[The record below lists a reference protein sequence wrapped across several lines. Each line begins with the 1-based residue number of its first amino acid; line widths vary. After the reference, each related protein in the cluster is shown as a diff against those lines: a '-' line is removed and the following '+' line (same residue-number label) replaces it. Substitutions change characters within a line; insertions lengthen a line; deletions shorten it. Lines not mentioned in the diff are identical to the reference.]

1 MKSINQLNAFLI
13 IKTFLYCNITI
24 HTKPVLIPAFFFFFI
39 ISHHFIN
46 DQFGKFPKTNEI

>member
-24 HTKPVLIPAFFFFFI
+24 HTKPVLIPAFFFFI

-46 DQFGKFPKTNEI
+46 DQFGKFQKTNEI